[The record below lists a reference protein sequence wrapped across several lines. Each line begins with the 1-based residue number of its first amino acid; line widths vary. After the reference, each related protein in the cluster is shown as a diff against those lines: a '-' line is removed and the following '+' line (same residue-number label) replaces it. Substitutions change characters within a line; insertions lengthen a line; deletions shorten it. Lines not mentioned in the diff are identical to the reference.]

1 MFIIVSR
8 AGSSASKVIWLRA
21 CLSRFHST
29 STVVKKNKV
38 FPSSAEAVKDIPNG
52 ATILIGGFGPCG
64 LPDNLLTAVKNAGP
78 KKLHVIGNNAGAAQ
92 FFSKRRFP
100 QYFRNIDEHEVPKF
114 LLYTKFL
121 LIYPAIPTLMM
132 S

>member
-78 KKLHVIGNNAGAAQ
+78 KKLHVIGNNAGTKD
-92 FFSKRRFP
+92 FGWHDINFSFQIP
-100 QYFRNIDEHEVPKF
+100 FSDAGLFGDQGSG
-114 LLYTKFL
+114 LL
-121 LIYPAIPTLMM
+121 A
-132 S
+132 